1 MSGDGSAYRLA
12 VVGAGRVRGQV
23 AVAACPGRVGKMPLP
38 SHSRWCL
45 QRDVTTLRHWGAEA
59 LVTLLEKSELLSM
72 RLGELPALLAA
83 QGVAWHHVPLPEGGI
98 PDMRFETVWQPVSRY
113 LRAVL
118 WRGGR
123 VALHC
128 VDGRSR
134 APLVTAK
141 LLIELGCPL
150 RDALNRV
157 RSARPGVLLRAEE
170 VEFLLTQGPG
180 DAYVVPGVV
189 PGAAPLPVSAA
200 DDGGQFALIHNPNQ
214 LELLRAS

>member
-1 MSGDGSAYRLA
+1 
-12 VVGAGRVRGQV
+12 
-23 AVAACPGRVGKMPLP
+23 MPLP

-83 QGVAWHHVPLPEGGI
+83 QGIAWYHVPLAEGHV
-98 PDMRFETVWQPVSRY
+98 PDMRFEAAWQPVSWC
-113 LRAVL
+113 LRSVL
-118 WRGGR
+118 WRGAR
-123 VALHC
+123 IALHC
-128 VDGRSR
+128 ANGRSR
-134 APLVTAK
+134 TPLVTAK

-157 RSARPGVLLRAEE
+157 RSARPGVLSRAGE
-170 VEFLLTQGPG
+170 VEFLRAQSPG
-180 DAYVVPGVV
+180 DAYVVPRAA
-189 PGAAPLPVSAA
+189 GATPLPVPAV
-200 DDGGQFALIHNPNQ
+200 DDGGQFAVIHNPNQ